1 MTNPKERLVK
11 IYKENLAKVRQISM
25 LEGAVGIAGA
35 VMEIAN
41 TKGITAAQKIVR
53 IKNICEPCLKT
64 KEKTK

>member
-1 MTNPKERLVK
+1 MTNPKEQLVK

-41 TKGITAAQKIVR
+41 TKGLTATQKIVKIR
-53 IKNICEPCLKT
+53 NICEPCLKT